1 MFESL
6 ITDFMF
12 NRLGE
17 LKREIYNERSLQ
29 FEFGKYLKEHINTPY
44 HIYFEFNT
52 KRYASKLYEVD
63 NKNDDKNHKEKMHK
77 RDIDIAIL
85 KNETLVAAIELKCP
99 QIGDGAYPKH
109 MYKFLTDIR
118 FTGQLIE
125 KDLCNEAYAI
135 TLTDDTSYWEYKRKY
150 KDEPKE
156 VYKIFR
162 EFQEISG
169 TIGNPT
175 GDETEENLKLEFGKP
190 KETLIIKWNDVDWNE
205 KQTAPRTRMYIV
217 KSIKDTQ
224 AALVQKC
231 IETPIRQIS

>member
-29 FEFGKYLKEHINTPY
+29 FEFGKYINEHIDTPY
-44 HIYFEFNT
+44 RIYFEFNT
-52 KRYASKLYEVD
+52 KKYAPKLYAT
-63 NKNDDKNHKEKMHK
+63 NDGNNHEKMHK
-77 RDIDIAIL
+77 RDIDIAIVE
-85 KNETLVAAIELKCP
+85 NETLVAAIELKCP

-118 FTGQLIE
+118 FIGQLIE
-125 KDLCNEAYAI
+125 KGLCKEAYAI

-150 KDEPKE
+150 KDEPKK

-162 EFQEISG
+162 NFNEVRG
-169 TIGNPT
+169 TIDNPT
-175 GDETEENLKLEFGKP
+175 GDEAEGNLKLEFGEP
-190 KETLIIKWNDVDWNE
+190 KESLIIKWNDVDWNE

-217 KSIKDTQ
+217 KSIKDKQ

-231 IETPIRQIS
+231 IENPIRQITKL